1 MKLNS
6 YLRSLCLSTWY
17 ANCQLDAQINMKVL
31 LCFFKVVEFYFRLV
45 LYTNRTE
52 RSAQL
57 LQQPE
62 VIATTVE
69 EVSSTAKPLVRQLQ
83 ELPRRIK
90 NIIASLPDQE
100 VCFPCSYAQLLS
112 FIWLCM
118 VFIIGGWGGS
128 LPLWH
133 ALVTTCK
140 CCICANISKDS
151 WR

>member
-1 MKLNS
+1 MPL
-6 YLRSLCLSTWY
+6 YVI
-17 ANCQLDAQINMKVL
+17 CQLDAQINMKVL

-100 VCFPCSYAQLLS
+100 V
-112 FIWLCM
+112 
-118 VFIIGGWGGS
+118 VFFV
-128 LPLWH
+128 LML
-133 ALVTTCK
+133 
-140 CCICANISKDS
+140 NY
-151 WR
+151 